1 MNKINEFQ
9 TILKNL
15 DIDAYIIP
23 TSDFHMSE
31 YTPAYFKTREYVS
44 GFTGDAGTLLVTKND
59 AKLWTD
65 GRFFLQASIELK
77 DTPITLMKMGEPG
90 VPTLVSYLQEILSN
104 GGKLGFDFRVIDT
117 TTALNIK
124 KVLPNT
130 EFVNVD
136 LSEQIFENR
145 PAMPFS
151 YLYLLDKDFSGEDYE
166 SKLVKVRQ
174 MMQDVDADMLV
185 LAKLEDQAWLYNLRA
200 DDIECTP
207 VFLSFSVILNS
218 MTYLFVDKEKIN
230 KDIQKYLDSKNIVV
244 KDYNEIYS
252 FLETVKDQN
261 VMYDESSCNYSIY
274 NSLSIGNNKLINKM
288 NPTTV
293 LKAIKNS
300 TEIKNTRI
308 AHVKDG
314 VAMVKAMKYLYSHAD
329 ELDEI
334 SYATYLEEKRK
345 EQEGFIEL
353 SFETIAGFDKNGAI
367 IHYSAKK
374 GSEEKLNTTYPTFF
388 LVDSGAHYCLGTT
401 DITRTYALGDVTE
414 DMKKDYTL
422 VLKCHIDLALSK
434 FKDGQTGEQID
445 MYARR
450 PLWMEG
456 LDYRHGTGHGVGHI
470 LSVHEGPQS
479 FRNVNAKYPLKPG
492 MITTDEPGLYRD
504 GKWGIRIENEMLTVE
519 DKTTEYGKFLK
530 FETLTVCPY
539 ENKAINT
546 SMLTAEELNWLNE
559 YHANCYEKLS
569 PFLNDEEKEFLK
581 ELTKQL

>member
-15 DIDAYIIP
+15 NIDAYIIP

-77 DTPITLMKMGEPG
+77 DSPITLMKMGEPS
-90 VPTLVSYLQEILSN
+90 VPTLISYLADTLSN
-104 GGKLGFDFRVIDT
+104 GGRLGFDFRLIDS
-117 TTALNIK
+117 TTATKLK
-124 KVLPNT
+124 EVLPNT
-130 EFVNVD
+130 EFVNID
-136 LSEQIFENR
+136 LSEQIFKDREK
-145 PAMPFS
+145 MPFS
-151 YLYLLDKDFSGEDYE
+151 YLYLLNKEFSGEEFE

-174 MMQDVDADMLV
+174 MIQQDDCDMLV

-200 DDIECTP
+200 NDIECTP
-207 VFLSFSVILNS
+207 VFLSFSVITNDKV
-218 MTYLFVDKEKIN
+218 YLFIDKEKLDEN
-230 KDIQKYLDSKNIVV
+230 IQSYLRDKNIIVNNYQ
-244 KDYNEIYS
+244 DIYQ
-252 FLETVKDQN
+252 FLQTVHDTKIMLD
-261 VMYDESSCNYSIY
+261 MGSCNYSIY
-274 NSLSIGNNKLINKM
+274 NSLLGNTIVNKM
-288 NPTTV
+288 NPTTI
-293 LKAIKNS
+293 LKAIKNE

-345 EQEGFIEL
+345 EQGGFIEL
-353 SFETIAGFDKNGAI
+353 SFETIAGFNKNGAI

-374 GSEEKLNTTYPTFF
+374 GSEEKLDTTHPTFF

-401 DITRTYALGDVTE
+401 DITRTYALGDVSA

-422 VLKCHIDLALSK
+422 VLKCHIDLALAK
-434 FKDGQTGEQID
+434 FKEGSTGEQID

-479 FRNVNAKYPLKPG
+479 FRATSAKYPLKPG

-519 DKTTEYGKFLK
+519 DGTTEYGKFLK

-539 ENKAINT
+539 ENKAIDT
-546 SMLTAEELNWLNE
+546 SMLTKEELDWLNA
-559 YHANCYEKLS
+559 YHENCYQKLS
-569 PFLNDEEKEFLK
+569 PFLDNEEKEFLK
-581 ELTKQL
+581 GLTIKL